1 LYDDC
6 GPRVDIAKDNGKK
19 DQSPLIIHWVY
30 SLMEHL
36 PLADRGPP
44 VPRDKTGSEIGIDF
58 MNDIKM
64 KKLTAD
70 RIRVLN
76 RERAQL
82 LSLPPEKALD
92 RILEALHPAAL
103 VHSLPEEDFYFLVH
117 DIGPD
122 DALPLL
128 SLASESQLEYI
139 LDIEGWHQDRIQ
151 MPALTKWLELMMR
164 AQPQRFVSWLVEEKT
179 EFAEFFLHKNVQL
192 LIREHDEDPSD
203 FGEDFFT
210 FDDVYYARL
219 FRDPLPIEGEA
230 AGDAPPIEESEER
243 RLTFLRTLLNRIAD
257 NDHVWYQQLMMNAS
271 GVLPA
276 EAEEE
281 LYRLRNVRLAE
292 KGFLPFDEAIGV
304 YQPLAAKDLLRQPAK
319 VFSHSTQEVVPLPV
333 PHYPA
338 GMLGEKTPFSDALR
352 LVDSDAQLEQLQLE
366 FALLCNQIIAADQRL
381 IRDKTLLREMV
392 RKACGYLSLGLEAL
406 VASESSKDTGS
417 IASRWAACIT
427 RFPLSQIFRVGYGRV
442 LHSQWQV
449 QGWQKKAWFMA
460 HNLPLSFWGEKWMG
474 ILGGLLI
481 KKPRFFDNYQS
492 GRLYREFESLAD
504 IDATEEAVT
513 QIMEMDALLSRMA
526 VPCRISNKS
535 LLTYKSLLLTLWAR
549 HYLTLST
556 ANNAKR
562 PLVPLKKDEFIRF
575 FKDLFGVKSE
585 ASPKSSRKTVKSM
598 KASFLNWLSEC
609 SGDSAV
615 HLTGRLGSTLEALFE
630 ELDTELGGVGIR
642 DLDPRFIYL
651 FHIK

>member
-1 LYDDC
+1 
-6 GPRVDIAKDNGKK
+6 
-19 DQSPLIIHWVY
+19 
-30 SLMEHL
+30 
-36 PLADRGPP
+36 
-44 VPRDKTGSEIGIDF
+44 
-58 MNDIKM
+58 MNDIENTKIM
-64 KKLTAD
+64 AD
-70 RIRVLN
+70 RIRGLH

-82 LSLPPEKALD
+82 LALPPEKALD
-92 RILEALHPAAL
+92 RILEAPHPAAL

-117 DIGPD
+117 DIGPE

-128 SLASESQLEYI
+128 TLASDSQLEYI
-139 LDIEGWHQDRIQ
+139 LDLEGWQQDRIQ

-164 AQPQRFVSWLVEEKT
+164 AQPQRLVTWLVEEKT

-203 FGEDFFT
+203 FGDDFFT

-219 FRDPLPIEGEA
+219 FRDPLPIK
-230 AGDAPPIEESEER
+230 GDAADGDPPIEESEER

-304 YQPLAAKDLLRQPAK
+304 YQPLAAEDLLRQSAK
-319 VFSHSTQEVVPLPV
+319 VFSRSGEELASLPV
-333 PHYPA
+333 PHYPV

-352 LVDSDAQLEQLQLE
+352 LVDSDVQLEQLQLE

-406 VASESSKDTGS
+406 VASGSSKDTGGS
-417 IASRWAACIT
+417 MASRWAACVT

-442 LHSQWQV
+442 LHSKWQV

-460 HNLPLSFWGEKWMG
+460 NNLPLSFWGERWMG
-474 ILGGLLI
+474 LLGGLLI

-504 IDATEEAVT
+504 IDATEKAVD
-513 QIMEMDALLSRMA
+513 QIMAMDELLSRMK
-526 VPCRISNKS
+526 VPCRINAKS

-549 HYLTLST
+549 HYLTLPAAT
-556 ANNAKR
+556 DAKR
-562 PLVPLKKDEFIRF
+562 RLVPLKKDEFVRF
-575 FKDLFGVKSE
+575 FTDLFGVKSE
-585 ASPKSSRKTVKSM
+585 ASPKAPRKTM
-598 KASFLNWLSEC
+598 KTMKVSFLNWLSEC
-609 SGDSAV
+609 SGDSAS
-615 HLTGRLGSTLEALFE
+615 HLTGRLGPTLEALFE
-630 ELDTELGGVGIR
+630 ELDAELGGVGIR
-642 DLDPRFIYL
+642 DLDSRFINL